1 MTARKEIAVYD
12 GETCVFTGDAE
23 DVSERY
29 GLQPRNLRMIISR
42 GARFVREGVR
52 LKPVY
57 TGQLT
62 GGVHGHRQGRPPG
75 TAGRQKKPETKKKRN
90 SLSEVVAAARAAG
103 MGYGE
108 YVARMEREKGNRP
121 RELQPK
127 NAKSTPV
134 PTPTSRTAPG
144 TTGWKSTQ

>member
-12 GETCVFTGDAE
+12 GEICVFTGDAE

-42 GARFVREGVR
+42 GARFVREGIR

-57 TGQLT
+57 TGQLVRGT
-62 GGVHGHRQGRPPG
+62 YEHRGRPPG

-108 YVARMEREKGNRP
+108 YVARMEREKGR
-121 RELQPK
+121 K
-127 NAKSTPV
+127 
-134 PTPTSRTAPG
+134 
-144 TTGWKSTQ
+144 